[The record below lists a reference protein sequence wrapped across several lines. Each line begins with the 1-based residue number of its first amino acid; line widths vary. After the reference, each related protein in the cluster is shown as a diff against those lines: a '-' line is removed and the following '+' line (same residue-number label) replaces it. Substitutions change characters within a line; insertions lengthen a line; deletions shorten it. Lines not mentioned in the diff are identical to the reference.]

1 MNSVYYYSPQSPT
14 FSQLLHKHMY
24 HFTLQT
30 CATVL
35 GKVSYVCVK
44 EMMMMM
50 MLLFGSYSSD
60 PPFFGIVVSQ
70 QLYRHNFPLPPTPL
84 QVSQAFFFSLHVSVS
99 AILCAR
105 AVRSRIYKSPYI
117 RMALSSR

>member
-50 MLLFGSYSSD
+50 LLFGSYSSD

-84 QVSQAFFFSLHVSVS
+84 QVSQAFFFFVTCVCFCNSV
-99 AILCAR
+99 CAR
-105 AVRSRIYKSPYI
+105 CPIENI
-117 RMALSSR
+117 